1 MNYLLYILLAL
12 VVVFGAI
19 LIVILSRMAK
29 LQEEVKSSVTQSVT
43 QSMSEGI
50 TRLMTSLSNI
60 SEKYGEI
67 SSKLLTLK
75 DISNDTKS
83 LKNYLENPRIR
94 GRWGERMVED
104 IINLVGLQEN
114 INYIKQKSIDRGDG
128 KTVRPDFTFFLPNG
142 KKINLDSKFS
152 LENYMKFVEAQSP
165 ADKENYK
172 KAFISDVK
180 KTIKDVANR
189 NYINEETVDFA
200 IVFIASEA
208 VYSFV
213 LSENPTIIDE
223 ALKEKIVLSSPN
235 NLYAILSSVRQA
247 YRYYTLEKA
256 SKEILNL
263 LYRFN
268 LEWGKIT
275 NELDKLGKQ
284 LDTVRNTFD
293 KVSTTRRTKLESVLS
308 DIEEKRK
315 SVLLSKEETEIYKQ

>member
-1 MNYLLYILLAL
+1 MNYLVYILSTAIA
-12 VVVFGAI
+12 VVFAVLLVLLKRTARLQDAI
-19 LIVILSRMAK
+19 K
-29 LQEEVKSSVTQSVT
+29 LSVT
-43 QSMSEGI
+43 QSMNDSMG
-50 TRLMTSLSNI
+50 RLMSSLNGI

-75 DISNDTKS
+75 DISNDTKA

-104 IINLVGLQEN
+104 IIQLVGLQEN
-114 INYIKQKSIDRGDG
+114 VNYIKQKSIGG
-128 KTVRPDFTFFLPNG
+128 GEKAGRPDFTFFLPNG

-152 LENYMKFVEAQSP
+152 LENYMRYVEAQSP

-189 NYINEETVDFA
+189 NYINEDTVDFA

-213 LSENPTIIDE
+213 LSENPSIIDE
-223 ALKEKIVLSSPN
+223 ALSMKIVLSSPN

-247 YRYYTLEKA
+247 YRYYTLEKT
-256 SKEILNL
+256 SKEVLDL

-268 LEWGKIT
+268 VEWSKIT
-275 NELDKLGKQ
+275 GELDKLGKQ

-293 KVSTTRRTKLESVLS
+293 KVSTTRRAKLESVLS
-308 DIEEKRK
+308 DIEKKRK
-315 SVLLSKEETEIYKQ
+315 SVLLSPEETETYKQ